1 MAQQTMYPAIANSPG
16 TELSAALTVAATTI
30 AVVDA
35 TKLPAAPNVFTIG
48 TDESSE
54 TILYTGKSGNSLTGC
69 TRGFDGTTSKAW
81 VIGSKV
87 ARYYTAYDH
96 EAFRKNLTDLS
107 GVTNESTTDVIL
119 SAGQQILN
127 ATKNARLKGLKVQGR
142 TLIDLLG
149 GAGSGESLTGWSLAG
164 S

>member
-16 TELSAALTVAATTI
+16 TELSAALTTAATTI

-54 TILYTGKSGNSLTGC
+54 TVLYTGKSGNSLTGC
-69 TRGFDGTTSKAW
+69 TRGFDGTTPKAW
-81 VIGSKV
+81 AIGSKV

-96 EAFRKNLTDLS
+96 EAFR
-107 GVTNESTTDVIL
+107 
-119 SAGQQILN
+119 
-127 ATKNARLKGLKVQGR
+127 
-142 TLIDLLG
+142 
-149 GAGSGESLTGWSLAG
+149 
-164 S
+164 